1 MRSIIVIFVL
11 TFALLGLLLGYAALD
26 GEQTE
31 NPNGNVFNEKPPAIQ
46 VPVSIVLGSS
56 SKTTDAYSPNPANI
70 RVGDTIVWTNN
81 DTQPHTVTSG
91 SNAQPDG
98 RFDSSPNFN
107 PILNPQAMFSHIF
120 NEVGEFQYY
129 CGLHPNM
136 VGTVIVAA
144 P

>member
-1 MRSIIVIFVL
+1 LRSIIVIFVL

-26 GEQTE
+26 GRQTE
-31 NPNGNVFNEKPPAIQ
+31 NPNGNVPIENPPKIEL
-46 VPVSIVLGSS
+46 PVSIVPGSS
-56 SKTTDAYSPNPANI
+56 SKTSDAYSPNPVNI

-98 RFDSSPNFN
+98 KFDSSPNFN
-107 PILNPQAMFSHIF
+107 PILAPEATFSHTF
-120 NEVGEFQYY
+120 TEAGEYPYY

-136 VGTVIVAA
+136 VGTVIIA
-144 P
+144 